1 MNQFDI
7 YSVELDPTKGAEMS
21 KTRPAVII
29 SPDVMNKNLKTV
41 LIAPLTH
48 TIRGYPSRVASNVGG
63 QAGEIALDQMRAVDK
78 ARLKKKRGTIDKT
91 TAANV
96 KAVLKTM
103 FS

>member
-7 YSVELDPTKGAEMS
+7 YSVDLDPVKGAEMK

-48 TIRGYPSRVASNVGG
+48 TIKGYPSRVASNVGG

-78 ARLKKKRGTIDKT
+78 ARLKKKKGTIDKA

-96 KAVLKTM
+96 KAVLQTM